1 MKDLIIEQI
10 ERRARVEYGG
20 DVNKTAAEYFRDHP
34 EEWKRYKDEVTGVN
48 KRTGED
54 REKVNAE
61 VHYRIETIA
70 YRDKLDLDKPAD
82 QLAAQAKVFAE
93 NPGLYKRYKAANTV
107 RIGAVSLTD

>member
-61 VHYRIETIA
+61 VHYRMETIA
-70 YRDKLDLDKPAD
+70 YRDKLDLDKPAKSSLRIRD
-82 QLAAQAKVFAE
+82 CISVTKPQTPCALARF
-93 NPGLYKRYKAANTV
+93 R
-107 RIGAVSLTD
+107 